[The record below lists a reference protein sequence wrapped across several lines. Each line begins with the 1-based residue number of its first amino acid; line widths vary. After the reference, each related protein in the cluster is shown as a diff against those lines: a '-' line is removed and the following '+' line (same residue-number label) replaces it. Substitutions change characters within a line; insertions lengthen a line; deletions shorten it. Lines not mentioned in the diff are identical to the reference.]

1 MDLFTTGCF
10 VCQFAWD
17 KSDIPHFHLL
27 EDAAADWLM
36 CCQRLTG
43 SCVASGWLAHVL
55 PAANELKVVNVMEW
69 TRIML
74 GWKQRLHIVLMSR
87 VAFKKPICLPVWIL
101 WGVSEVHTQEQST
114 SFIQPVNSKYLHQYQ
129 AKRKEALCKSYSVE
143 ISICVVYLGV
153 TVTLLSCKWN
163 KLTGALSQCLGS

>member
-1 MDLFTTGCF
+1 
-10 VCQFAWD
+10 
-17 KSDIPHFHLL
+17 
-27 EDAAADWLM
+27 
-36 CCQRLTG
+36 
-43 SCVASGWLAHVL
+43 
-55 PAANELKVVNVMEW
+55 MEW

-163 KLTGALSQCLGS
+163 KLTGALSQCLGSQHASLSYWNLVSYFRLFFITTYDFFFFFYDCRLNRWPLHSQKKSLLIFRSRHVQTKSFARHQP